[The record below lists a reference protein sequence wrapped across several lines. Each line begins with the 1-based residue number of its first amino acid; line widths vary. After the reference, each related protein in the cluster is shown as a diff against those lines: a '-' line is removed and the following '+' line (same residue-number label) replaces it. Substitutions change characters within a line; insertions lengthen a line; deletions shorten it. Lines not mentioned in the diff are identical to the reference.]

1 MKKREIQKSFN
12 ESDIEILTRDKAV
25 IKDYAQRIKGEL
37 ESVNPNIQIIVD
49 YREKLIDYK
58 NKDKIL
64 KECEKF
70 INETKELMQTHK
82 QKRHDDFIEGF

>member
-1 MKKREIQKSFN
+1 M
-12 ESDIEILTRDKAV
+12 
-25 IKDYAQRIKGEL
+25 
-37 ESVNPNIQIIVD
+37 NPNIQIIVD

-82 QKRHDDFIEGF
+82 QKRHDDFIEGFQFISNRVREMYQLITNGGDAELEVKDSLDPFAEGILF